1 MHHFLP
7 SADLFL
13 HLLYVNPLT
22 TSLLTV
28 WQYCDV
34 QTAAPRQSEA
44 YLYQLVS
51 VIMMYSDAKNSMK
64 WKKEYE

>member
-1 MHHFLP
+1 MQHFLL

-13 HLLYVNPLT
+13 HLLYVNPVT

-28 WQYCDV
+28 WQHCDV
-34 QTAAPRQSEA
+34 QTAAPLQSEA

-51 VIMMYSDAKNSMK
+51 VIMM
-64 WKKEYE
+64 